1 MEEWKTMSML
11 KAVIY
16 SDEVKKGNFQGTSSW
31 ISKSNLN
38 SLTYEHSL
46 FTPFEGSTV
55 KGEHL

>member
-1 MEEWKTMSML
+1 ML

-31 ISKSNLN
+31 MSESNLN
-38 SLTYEHSL
+38 SLSYEHSL
-46 FTPFEGSTV
+46 FTQFEGSTV